1 MKILIEGHTYQES
14 LIKDICGDF
23 EIPINGL
30 IKVSKIGYYFNP
42 SINDCVVCLP
52 KIVIDSN
59 GTSVLGG
66 LTAEELIN
74 VFSVE
79 STLNDIQKDFVQS
92 FSLWSYRTI
101 STYARL
107 NPQSSIISHAS
118 SSVITS
124 EEEAEGTL
132 LDIILAIIRFYNRNK
147 DYFMYIIKNLHSGY
161 NRINWRKTIS
171 SKEPILQ
178 NGVPIYLD
186 VVNRKKQ
193 INFDEEL
200 MVIFY
205 SILNYISNTLGL
217 IVSTECNY
225 DLITGA
231 QFEAYMDGLG
241 QTRLRAIKYKYFS
254 DKDLELW
261 KLCYA
266 FFEKTSSIQEARN
279 ISDYLLV
286 SNFQNVFEAM
296 IDALISDNDLP
307 DLLKNQ
313 EDGKIVDHIFKYKS
327 PIDGKD
333 IYYIGDSKYY
343 SIGSKIGDNS
353 IYKQFTYAKNIIQYH
368 FIQSRNAHSDNI
380 RYRDELTEGYNFT
393 PNFFISAYVPDSLTY
408 ESTKLKPR
416 KIDDAKHRL
425 FHFSNRLFDRDTL
438 WLTHFDIN
446 LLFIMMLYAQNDTAE
461 QSAFKNNFI
470 QRVWSAF
477 RFMLFSKYTFYK
489 VEPKNRNIKTFVK
502 DFFYL
507 LNGKIYSDSN
517 HTSLYLALET
527 TSKENNDI
535 LEKVQQHAQIKLCSL
550 SDISK

>member
-42 SINDCVVCLP
+42 SIYDCVVCLP

-118 SSVITS
+118 SSIITS

-132 LDIILAIIRFYNRNK
+132 LDIILSIIRFYNRNK

-254 DKDLELW
+254 DKDLL
-261 KLCYA
+261 
-266 FFEKTSSIQEARN
+266 TSSMRTPKF
-279 ISDYLLV
+279 ISK
-286 SNFQNVFEAM
+286 QW
-296 IDALISDNDLP
+296 SDTLMP
-307 DLLKNQ
+307 FHK
-313 EDGKIVDHIFKYKS
+313 HS
-327 PIDGKD
+327 PID
-333 IYYIGDSKYY
+333 
-343 SIGSKIGDNS
+343 
-353 IYKQFTYAKNIIQYH
+353 
-368 FIQSRNAHSDNI
+368 
-380 RYRDELTEGYNFT
+380 
-393 PNFFISAYVPDSLTY
+393 SL
-408 ESTKLKPR
+408 
-416 KIDDAKHRL
+416 
-425 FHFSNRLFDRDTL
+425 
-438 WLTHFDIN
+438 
-446 LLFIMMLYAQNDTAE
+446 
-461 QSAFKNNFI
+461 
-470 QRVWSAF
+470 
-477 RFMLFSKYTFYK
+477 
-489 VEPKNRNIKTFVK
+489 
-502 DFFYL
+502 
-507 LNGKIYSDSN
+507 
-517 HTSLYLALET
+517 LALRQCHLYCHDCPGKSEHLVHT
-527 TSKENNDI
+527 HI
-535 LEKVQQHAQIKLCSL
+535 YVG
-550 SDISK
+550 